1 VALELVA
8 ERGVAGFSMAEA
20 SRRLGVSVSAPYA
33 HFPDRDAL
41 IAAAAVRAWHSFHA
55 LVADEIG
62 AATTPNDRLAGA
74 ARAYVRFAGLERPLF
89 DVLYR
94 SGVDKH
100 RHPHLL
106 AAEEQLSDL
115 LLDCVQKVAGRDK
128 DLVDEL
134 AAAVEA
140 TAEGYAITLFDGNF
154 DAGDKEIDIAAQRA
168 GAAVLALI
176 RGRQLLRRAGPDR

>member
-115 LLDCVQKVAGRDK
+115 LLD
-128 DLVDEL
+128 LVDEL